1 MARGLLAKDHWEDS
15 MPRSKKK
22 KVDESVDMMFPTAG
36 VNYRCQFS
44 GGRKLLP
51 RQEAK
56 QFIFGAF

>member
-1 MARGLLAKDHWEDS
+1 ML
-15 MPRSKKK
+15 RSKKK